1 MYPLLVLTSRL
12 LVCLCIFISIGLR
25 VYMIMSNRI
34 RDRKYG
40 TAESREGEVLD
51 GIRLGMHDLTEL
63 ENPDFRYVL

>member
-1 MYPLLVLTSRL
+1 M
-12 LVCLCIFISIGLR
+12 
-25 VYMIMSNRI
+25 MMSNRI

-51 GIRLGMHDLTEL
+51 GVRLGMHDLTEL